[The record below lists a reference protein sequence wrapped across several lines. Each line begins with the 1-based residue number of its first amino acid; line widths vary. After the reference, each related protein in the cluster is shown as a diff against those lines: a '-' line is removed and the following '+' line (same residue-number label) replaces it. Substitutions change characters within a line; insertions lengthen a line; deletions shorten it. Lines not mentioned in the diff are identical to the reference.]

1 MKMLLDWKYN
11 PAIKSWRACSR
22 VDDKL
27 MWKIDICSDGQ
38 FRIMDSENTLLA
50 MLKNYDLDDY
60 AYSTLLEAQLA
71 CLSGD
76 LMADRYCF
84 SDLASLEIK
93 KNHL

>member
-11 PAIKSWRACSR
+11 PAIKSWRACSKI
-22 VDDKL
+22 DNKL
-27 MWKIDICSDGQ
+27 MWKINISSDGQ
-38 FRIMDSENTLLA
+38 FVIKYSDYTLLA

-76 LMADRYCF
+76 LMADRFCF
-84 SDLASLEIK
+84 SE
-93 KNHL
+93 

>member
-11 PAIKSWRACSR
+11 PAIKSWRACSKI
-22 VDDKL
+22 DNKL
-27 MWKIDICSDGQ
+27 MWKINISSDGQ
-38 FRIMDSENTLLA
+38 FVIKYSDYTLLA
-50 MLKNYDLDDY
+50 MLKQFNLDDY

-84 SDLASLEIK
+84 SE
-93 KNHL
+93 

>member
-11 PAIKSWRACSR
+11 PAIKSWRACSKI
-22 VDDKL
+22 DDKL
-27 MWKIDICSDGQ
+27 MWKINISSDGQ
-38 FRIMDSENTLLA
+38 FVIKYSDYTLLA
-50 MLKNYDLDDY
+50 MLKQFNLDDY

-84 SDLASLEIK
+84 SE
-93 KNHL
+93 

>member
-27 MWKIDICSDGQ
+27 MWKINISSDGQ
-38 FRIMDSENTLLA
+38 FVIKYSDYTLLA
-50 MLKNYDLDDY
+50 MLKQFNLDDY

-76 LMADRYCF
+76 LMADRYYF
-84 SDLASLEIK
+84 LEQK
-93 KNHL
+93 FEYGKA

>member
-11 PAIKSWRACSR
+11 PAIKSWRACSKI
-22 VDDKL
+22 DNKL
-27 MWKIDICSDGQ
+27 MWKINISSDGQ
-38 FRIMDSENTLLA
+38 FVIKYSDYTLLA

-84 SDLASLEIK
+84 SE
-93 KNHL
+93 

>member
-11 PAIKSWRACSR
+11 QAIKSWRACSKI
-22 VDDKL
+22 DNKL
-27 MWKIDICSDGQ
+27 MWKINISSDGQ
-38 FRIMDSENTLLA
+38 FVIKYSDYTLLA

-84 SDLASLEIK
+84 SE
-93 KNHL
+93 

>member
-11 PAIKSWRACSR
+11 PAIKSWRACSKI
-22 VDDKL
+22 DNKL
-27 MWKIDICSDGQ
+27 MWKINISSDGQ
-38 FRIMDSENTLLA
+38 FVIKYSDYTLLA

-76 LMADRYCF
+76 LMADRFCF
-84 SDLASLEIK
+84 SEQK
-93 KNHL
+93 FEYGKV